1 MNVRQC
7 AGFETTDDFPEC
19 LAKDL
24 NRWLNDQEKPW
35 NRSRK
40 EPIEIS
46 EPQPDNQLLEGWL
59 RIQAADCAQLPLE
72 VLDAR
77 QGLEQDAA
85 PIRLPDIFVPLKA
98 VAPPEKWLEEYEQD
112 PSTICALAEGERGEP
127 EAVLDLL
134 AREPHAVLIGD
145 PGAGKSALV
154 NQLAWQLTMAA
165 DRVQLYCDSVDLLVY
180 HWHANRCFRNS
191 DGNPLRLDELDP
203 VQLQIA
209 AQVIPNPPTLL
220 F

>member
-1 MNVRQC
+1 MCFSPLPATWKMNVRQC

-98 VAPPEKWLEEYEQD
+98 VARRKDGLRSMSRIPPLSAPWPKARGVNRK
-112 PSTICALAEGERGEP
+112 PFSICW
-127 EAVLDLL
+127 
-134 AREPHAVLIGD
+134 
-145 PGAGKSALV
+145 LV
-154 NQLAWQLTMAA
+154 NHTP
-165 DRVQLYCDSVDLLVY
+165 Y
-180 HWHANRCFRNS
+180 
-191 DGNPLRLDELDP
+191 
-203 VQLQIA
+203 
-209 AQVIPNPPTLL
+209 
-220 F
+220 